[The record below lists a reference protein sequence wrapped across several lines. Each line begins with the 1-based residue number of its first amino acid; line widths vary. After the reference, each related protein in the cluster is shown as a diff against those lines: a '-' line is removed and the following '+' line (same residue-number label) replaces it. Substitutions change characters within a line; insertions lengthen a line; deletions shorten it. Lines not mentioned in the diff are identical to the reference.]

1 MPTPHADLF
10 SLAGKT
16 ALVTGGAKGVGALIA
31 NTLVR
36 AGCSVVVT
44 GRSREAGERFIAQL
58 PTDARGCAFLQHDL
72 ATTKGI
78 EALGADLSQKHSAL
92 HILVN
97 NAGTFDAGSLDT
109 TSAERWDAVMALN
122 LRTPFF
128 LIKTLMPLLAAE
140 ATNADPARV
149 VNIGSI
155 GGLMPQSNGGAY
167 AYGCAKAAV
176 HQMTRMLASD
186 LRSRNVNVNAIAPG
200 FFPSDMTDGFFKAVP
215 GLKENMLASIPAH
228 RFGSAEDIGGF
239 VTFLCSRAGAYL
251 TGSITALD
259 GGFLTAANP

>member
-1 MPTPHADLF
+1 MANSYAELF

-31 NTLVR
+31 RVLVH
-36 AGCSVVVT
+36 AGCDVIITS
-44 GRSREAGERFIAQL
+44 RSSEAGERFVAE
-58 PTDARGCAFLQHDL
+58 ARSGGGHCTFLRYDLISIEGVEALAADL
-72 ATTKGI
+72 AQ
-78 EALGADLSQKHSAL
+78 AHPAL

-97 NAGTFDAGSLDT
+97 NAGTFDAAPLES
-109 TSAERWDAVMALN
+109 TSAGRWDAVMGLN

-128 LIKTLMPLLAAE
+128 LIKALMPLLTAE
-140 ATNADPARV
+140 ATNEDPARI

-176 HQMTRMLASD
+176 HQLTRMLASD

-200 FFPSDMTDGFFKAVP
+200 YFPSDMTEGFFQAVP
-215 GLKENMLASIPAH
+215 GLKEKMRAGIPAH
-228 RFGSAEDIGGF
+228 RFGSAEDIGGM
-239 VTFLCSRAGAYL
+239 VAFLCSRAGAYL

-259 GGFLTAANP
+259 GGLLTAAQ